1 MQGVKA
7 MSVEINQVQPSGGS
21 TNICPVVG
29 KLVDLS
35 VGTGN

>member
-7 MSVEINQVQPSGGS
+7 MSVEINQVSGGS